1 MSDMRWFS
9 VSSDWINDPKLIKLG
24 DVLCHRFLQCLCMAA
39 KEYKDGYLPDLE
51 TCAIFVRKST
61 DDVRKDFERLIQAGL
76 LEIRL
81 LDLEQRYYVTN
92 WLDHQKS
99 VEYMEKKKAQNRR
112 RVRRHRKTTDSVKKE
127 EKEEKRQEEENTY
140 TYTEYALPD
149 ALRNGDVMHYTEAAN
164 GADTPSELP
173 SASGNPPVYL
183 SRSARRSWAAPLPP
197 IEQETISADIVALA
211 DYFADRIGRKT
222 PDLRFKPDQWR
233 DPLERI
239 LATAGNVPAAETLID
254 QAVTYMDQ
262 TNLSIGTPKSIVNVA
277 ASLHRRSNLPQQQAT
292 TVATA
297 GDSYREVFQ

>member
-99 VEYMEKKKAQNRR
+99 VEYMEKK
-112 RVRRHRKTTDSVKKE
+112 RHRTGGGYAAIA
-127 EKEEKRQEEENTY
+127 KRQI
-140 TYTEYALPD
+140 P
-149 ALRNGDVMHYTEAAN
+149 LRKKKKKKKDKKKRIHIHIQSTHYLMHY
-164 GADTPSELP
+164 
-173 SASGNPPVYL
+173 VM
-183 SRSARRSWAAPLPP
+183 
-197 IEQETISADIVALA
+197 V
-211 DYFADRIGRKT
+211 
-222 PDLRFKPDQWR
+222 
-233 DPLERI
+233 
-239 LATAGNVPAAETLID
+239 
-254 QAVTYMDQ
+254 M
-262 TNLSIGTPKSIVNVA
+262 
-277 ASLHRRSNLPQQQAT
+277 
-292 TVATA
+292 
-297 GDSYREVFQ
+297 